1 VPLLRIE
8 SYWAVEEL
16 TLNYTPVTPHTM
28 GINPVDRV
36 DFSYFLMGTLTP
48 SLFARYFPLLRLFR
62 VISLSI

>member
-1 VPLLRIE
+1 VSLLRIE
-8 SYWAVEEL
+8 GYTAVEWL

-36 DFSYFLMGTLTP
+36 DFPRFSIGTLTP

-62 VISLSI
+62 VI

>member
-1 VPLLRIE
+1 LLRIE
-8 SYWAVEEL
+8 SYSVVEAL

-48 SLFARYFPLLRLFR
+48 LLFARYFPLLGLFR

>member
-1 VPLLRIE
+1 VPLLRIG
-8 SYWAVEEL
+8 SYWEVDAN

-48 SLFARYFPLLRLFR
+48 LLFARYFPLLGLFR